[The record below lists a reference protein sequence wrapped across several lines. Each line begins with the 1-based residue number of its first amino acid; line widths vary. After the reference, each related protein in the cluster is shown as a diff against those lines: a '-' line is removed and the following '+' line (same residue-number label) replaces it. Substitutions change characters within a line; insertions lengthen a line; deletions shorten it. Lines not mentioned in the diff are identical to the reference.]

1 MKRKKILSA
10 ALVLTGLFL
19 FVFLMLRSTKNISLE
34 TNALP
39 SKPLPQ
45 ILIDPGHGG
54 EDGGAVSGDVLEKEI
69 NLDISHDTAN
79 LFTFFGFDVSMTR
92 TTDDALTNEGED
104 VKKRKYNDMKMRLE
118 LYDSSENNVIISI
131 HQNKF
136 SSAASNGTQVF
147 YSPNHEQSGQ
157 LARCI
162 QFSVKKL
169 LQPENKRECKAAGS
183 EIFLLKNT
191 KNPAVLVECGFISN
205 KSEREKLLDKE
216 YQKEIALSIVTGF
229 IDFYNTN

>member
-1 MKRKKILSA
+1 MKLKKILSA
-10 ALVLTGLFL
+10 AVAFLGLFL
-19 FVFLMLRSTKNISLE
+19 FVFLMLRSTKNITLQ

-54 EDGGAVSGDVLEKEI
+54 EDGGAVSGDVLEKDI
-69 NLDISHDTAN
+69 NLDISHDAAD
-79 LFTFFGFDVSMTR
+79 LFTFFGFDVTMTR
-92 TTDDALTNEGED
+92 TTGDALTSEGED

-118 LYDSSENNVIISI
+118 MYNSSENNVIISI

-136 SSAASNGTQVF
+136 SSAASKGTQVF

-205 KSEREKLLDKE
+205 KSEREKLLNTE
-216 YQKEIALSIVTGF
+216 YQRQMALSIATGF

>member
-1 MKRKKILSA
+1 MKRNKILPA
-10 ALVLTGLFL
+10 AAVLSGLLL
-19 FVFLMLRSTKNISLE
+19 FVFLMIRSTKNITLE
-34 TNALP
+34 TKALP

-54 EDGGAVSGDVLEKEI
+54 EDGGAVSGGVLEKEI
-69 NLDISHDTAN
+69 NLDISNDTAD
-79 LFTFFGFDVSMTR
+79 LFMFFGFDVSLTR
-92 TTDDALTNEGED
+92 NTDNALTSEGED
-104 VKKRKYNDMKMRLE
+104 VKKRKYNDMKMRLDM
-118 LYDSSENNVIISI
+118 YNSSENNIIISI

-136 SSAASNGTQVF
+136 SSASSKGTQVF

-169 LQPENKRECKAAGS
+169 LQPENERECKAAGS

-191 KNPAVLVECGFISN
+191 QNPAVLVECGFISN
-205 KSEREKLLDKE
+205 KSERDKLLDTE
-216 YQKEIALSIVTGF
+216 YQKEMALSIVTGF
-229 IDFYNTN
+229 IDFFNTN

>member
-10 ALVLTGLFL
+10 ALVLLGLFL
-19 FVFLMLRSTKNISLE
+19 FVFLMIRSTKNITLE

-54 EDGGAVSGDVLEKEI
+54 EDGGAVSGEVLEKEI
-69 NLDISHDTAN
+69 NLDISHDAAD

-92 TTDDALTNEGED
+92 TTDDALTSEGED
-104 VKKRKYNDMKMRLE
+104 VKKRKYNDMKMRLDM
-118 LYDSSENNVIISI
+118 YNSSDDNVIISI

-136 SSAASNGTQVF
+136 SSVSSKGTQVF

-169 LQPENKRECKAAGS
+169 LQPENERECKAAGS

-191 KNPAVLVECGFISN
+191 QNPAVLVECGFISN
-205 KSEREKLLDKE
+205 KREREKLLDTE
-216 YQKEIALSIVTGF
+216 YQKQMALSIVTGF